1 MARPGRAVV
10 LQLNTANNRRLP
22 LTLFLLFVIGIL
34 VAGGFALQ
42 FGYQRYFS
50 AAYPLEFSHFVE
62 KTAAEFDVEPSLIY
76 AVIHTESGFD
86 SDALSV
92 AEAKGLMQLTDDT
105 YRWAL
110 NREGGQAA
118 FDPQNLYDP
127 ATNIHYGVY
136 VLALLGEQFENEDTV
151 LAAYNAGQG
160 RVKDW
165 LSDPAYSDDGMTL
178 KNIPYHETHDY
189 VRRVRETQTYYR
201 RLYNIP

>member
-1 MARPGRAVV
+1 MS
-10 LQLNTANNRRLP
+10 TANKRRLP
-22 LTLFLLFVIGIL
+22 LTLFALIVVGIL

-42 FGYQRYFS
+42 FGYRRYFS
-50 AAYPLEFSHFVE
+50 VAYPLEYSGFVE
-62 KTAAEFDVEPSLIY
+62 KTTAEFDVEPSLIY

-86 SDALSV
+86 PDALSV
-92 AEAKGLMQLTDDT
+92 ADAKGLMQLTDDT

-110 NREGGQAA
+110 SREGSQTA
-118 FDPQNLYDP
+118 FEPQNLYDP

-136 VLALLGEQFENEDTV
+136 VLTLLGEQFENADTV

-165 LSDPAYSDDGMTL
+165 LSDPAYSDDGITL
-178 KNIPYHETHDY
+178 KHIPYPETHDY
-189 VRRVRETQTYYR
+189 VRRVREAQTYYR